1 MISSEAAHSD
11 ASGERVGRNQAL
23 FREVNERLKELNRR
37 LERLEPIGSFLCEC
51 GDASCSEQIE
61 LTASEYAE
69 LRDYPLRFAVAPG
82 HVFGAY
88 EHVVFA
94 NDRYTIVEKYGIA
107 AQAANNS
114 FRPIPEG

>member
-1 MISSEAAHSD
+1 VISSEAAHSD

-37 LERLEPIGSFLCEC
+37 LDRLEPMGSFLCEC
-51 GDASCSEQIE
+51 GDVGCTEQVE
-61 LTASEYAE
+61 LTVAEYAE
-69 LRDYPLRFAVAPG
+69 LRVYPHRFAVAPG

-94 NDRYTIVEKYGIA
+94 NDRYTVVEKDGVA
-107 AQAANNS
+107 AEAADGA
-114 FRPIPEG
+114 FRRPAGR